1 MIILILSYV
10 VLAVLVI
17 ATITALTLFLMGVR
31 KAKEREV
38 DALAAPSLP
47 DETPDGVNAL
57 TAEDLK
63 RAVSTPSP
71 VPAAI
76 PVTPLAHDDGELA
89 APDVDSLAAPA
100 VQEPPAPATVDAG
113 VIDLGLD
120 LPDDDDGRTGGVSMP
135 VKSDATGA
143 ESDSPDGAHGDGAA
157 AADGKIDGIMSD
169 EDALDR
175 LAARNPFGNG
185 FSFKL

>member
-17 ATITALTLFLMGVR
+17 ATIVALTLFLVGVR

-38 DALAAPSLP
+38 ATLAAPSLP

-63 RAVSTPSP
+63 RAVSTASP
-71 VPAAI
+71 T
-76 PVTPLAHDDGELA
+76 PVMPLAHDDGELA
-89 APDVDSLAAPA
+89 APDVDSLAVPTA
-100 VQEPPAPATVDAG
+100 QEPSSSATVDAG

-120 LPDDDDGRTGGVSMP
+120 LSDDEDGNTEGESMP
-135 VKSDATGA
+135 VKSGIAGA
-143 ESDSPDGAHGDGAA
+143 ESDLTDGAHGDGAA
-157 AADGKIDGIMSD
+157 ADGKIDDIMSD
-169 EDALDR
+169 PDALDR
-175 LAARNPFGNG
+175 LATRNPFGNG

>member
-17 ATITALTLFLMGVR
+17 ATIAALTLFLMGVR

-76 PVTPLAHDDGELA
+76 PVTPLEHDDGELA
-89 APDVDSLAAPA
+89 APDVDSLAVP
-100 VQEPPAPATVDAG
+100 VIQEPPAPATVDAG

-120 LPDDDDGRTGGVSMP
+120 LSDDEDGNTEGESMP
-135 VKSDATGA
+135 AKSGAGGA
-143 ESDSPDGAHGDGAA
+143 ESDSPDDARGDVA

-169 EDALDR
+169 PDALER

>member
-17 ATITALTLFLMGVR
+17 ATIAALALFLMGMR

-38 DALAAPSLP
+38 ATLAAPSLP

-63 RAVSTPSP
+63 RAVSTAAPTP
-71 VPAAI
+71 VM
-76 PVTPLAHDDGELA
+76 PLAHDDGELA
-89 APDVDSLAAPA
+89 APDVDSLAVPTVHEPA
-100 VQEPPAPATVDAG
+100 SSAAVDAG

-120 LPDDDDGRTGGVSMP
+120 LSDDEDGNTEGESMP
-135 VKSDATGA
+135 VKSGAAGA
-143 ESDSPDGAHGDGAA
+143 ESDSQDDARGDGA

-169 EDALDR
+169 PDALER
-175 LAARNPFGNG
+175 LSARNPFGNG

>member
-17 ATITALTLFLMGVR
+17 ATITALVLFLMGVR

-63 RAVSTPSP
+63 RAVSAPSPSP

-76 PVTPLAHDDGELA
+76 AVTPLAHDDGELA
-89 APDVDSLAAPA
+89 APDVDSLVAPVVREPLASAA
-100 VQEPPAPATVDAG
+100 VDAG

-120 LPDDDDGRTGGVSMP
+120 LPDDEDGSTGDGAMP
-135 VKSDATGA
+135 VKSGIAGA
-143 ESDSPDGAHGDGAA
+143 ESDLTDGAHGDGCLLSTSPSPR
-157 AADGKIDGIMSD
+157 D
-169 EDALDR
+169 
-175 LAARNPFGNG
+175 
-185 FSFKL
+185 